1 MRKRLLGKTGL
12 EVSELALGT
21 WGLSGDAY
29 GAVPEL
35 EVDRTIDRAV
45 ALGITL
51 FDTADV
57 YGESGAMER
66 KLGKRLPAQRTHVAT
81 KIGTSLDGYPEK
93 SFTSQYLY
101 MAFERSQERLKR
113 DCVDVVLLHN
123 PSLKSFDDDEVFALL
138 ERLKREAKIR
148 AWGVAAGNYAIAERA
163 IARGADVLEM
173 AYNCFFFRDVK
184 RLGLKLRSEG
194 VGLLARSVLS
204 YGLLAGHW
212 TPEREFYPPDHRA
225 DRWNPD
231 ELKRRVEQTEALR
244 ACIGGPA
251 PTMRS
256 VALRYVLQNERVSSA
271 VLGPR
276 NATQLDQL
284 VRDAGRMPP
293 YLAPPMLAKLEA
305 ALLAN
310 GVTGE

>member
-1 MRKRLLGKTGL
+1 MRKRQLGKTGL

-29 GAVPEL
+29 GSVPDI

-57 YGESGAMER
+57 YGEGGAMER
-66 KLGKRLPAQRTHVAT
+66 KLGKRLPAQRTVVAT
-81 KIGTSLDGYPEK
+81 KLGTNVDGYPEK
-93 SFTSQYLY
+93 SFTSEYLY

-113 DCVDVVLLHN
+113 DCVDIVLLHN
-123 PSLKSFDDDEVFALL
+123 PSLKSFDDDETFGLL
-138 ERLKREAKIR
+138 KRLKDEARIR
-148 AWGVAAGNYAIAERA
+148 AWGVAAGNYAVAERA
-163 IARGADVLEM
+163 IERGCDVLEM

-194 VGLLARSVLS
+194 VALFARSVLS

-212 TPEREFYPPDHRA
+212 TSEREFYPPDHRA
-225 DRWNPD
+225 DRWNAE
-231 ELKRRVEQTEALR
+231 ELKRRVEQLDALR
-244 ACIGGPA
+244 ACVGGPA

-256 VALRYVLQNERVSSA
+256 VALRYVLQNERVSAA

-276 NATQLDQL
+276 NSTQLDQL

-293 YLAPPMLAKLEA
+293 YLAPPTMAKLEA
-305 ALLAN
+305 GLLAN